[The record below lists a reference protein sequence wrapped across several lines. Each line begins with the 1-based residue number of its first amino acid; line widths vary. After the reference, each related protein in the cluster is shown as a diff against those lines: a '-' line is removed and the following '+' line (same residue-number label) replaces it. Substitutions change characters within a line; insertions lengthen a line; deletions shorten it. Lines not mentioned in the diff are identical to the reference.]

1 MTVAI
6 YADNNIRE
14 DILAGVRTFD
24 IDVLRARNDGNERMD
39 DEPLLE
45 RSTALDRVLLTEDS
59 DFYRITAHWWREGR
73 DFAGVI
79 HIDQDAAPISR
90 LIEDLALIAT
100 THTVDELRNRLVYV
114 PIR

>member
-1 MTVAI
+1 VTVAI
-6 YADNNIRE
+6 YADNNVRE
-14 DILAGVRTFD
+14 DILAGLRTFG
-24 IDVLRARNDGNERMD
+24 IDVLRARDDGNERMD

-45 RSTALDRVLLTEDS
+45 RATALDRVLLTEDS
-59 DFYRITAHWWREGR
+59 DFYRITARWWRNGR

-90 LIEDLALIAT
+90 LIEDLALIVTSHAL
-100 THTVDELRNRLVYV
+100 DELRNRLVYV